1 MWACGSPTLMGFV
14 WVVKGTKCQAGLA
27 AQTKLP
33 GVAFDARNES
43 SSCGDTGLRMDIR
56 PVPR

>member
-1 MWACGSPTLMGFV
+1 MRESHFDGICMG
-14 WVVKGTKCQAGLA
+14 CQGDKVSGRFA

>member
-1 MWACGSPTLMGFV
+1 MGFV